1 MSETDAGKKAERLE
15 RPRRIGGGTAEGT
28 GRARQTD
35 TARAE
40 QTGDGALVSMEAV
53 VRRENVTAVY
63 QRVVRNGGAP
73 GVDGVTVDEL
83 KAYCQT
89 HWDRIRQELL
99 DGRYQPQPIRK
110 VEIPKP
116 EGGQR
121 RLGIPTVMD
130 RMIQQAVLQILQPFF
145 DPTFS
150 NDSYGFRPKR
160 SAHQAI
166 QRAQE
171 HSWPGMIGW
180 WIWIWS
186 VSSTG

>member
-1 MSETDAGKKAERLE
+1 
-15 RPRRIGGGTAEGT
+15 
-28 GRARQTD
+28 
-35 TARAE
+35 
-40 QTGDGALVSMEAV
+40 MEAV
-53 VRRENVTAVY
+53 VRRENVTAAY

-89 HWDRIRQELL
+89 YWDRIRNCWKAA
-99 DGRYQPQPIRK
+99 GRYQPQPIRK

-121 RLGIPTVMD
+121 RLGIPTGMD

-160 SAHQAI
+160 SAPRNH
-166 QRAQE
+166 
-171 HSWPGMIGW
+171 PGR
-180 WIWIWS
+180 
-186 VSSTG
+186 V

>member
-1 MSETDAGKKAERLE
+1 M
-15 RPRRIGGGTAEGT
+15 
-28 GRARQTD
+28 
-35 TARAE
+35 
-40 QTGDGALVSMEAV
+40 
-53 VRRENVTAVY
+53 
-63 QRVVRNGGAP
+63 
-73 GVDGVTVDEL
+73 
-83 KAYCQT
+83 KAYCQA
-89 HWDRIRQELL
+89 HWDRIRQELQE
-99 DGRYQPQPIRK
+99 GRYQPQPIRK

-171 HSWPGMIGW
+171 HI
-180 WIWIWS
+180 
-186 VSSTG
+186 

>member
-1 MSETDAGKKAERLE
+1 M
-15 RPRRIGGGTAEGT
+15 
-28 GRARQTD
+28 
-35 TARAE
+35 
-40 QTGDGALVSMEAV
+40 AV
-53 VRRENVTAVY
+53 R
-63 QRVVRNGGAP
+63 

-130 RMIQQAVLQILQPFF
+130 RMIQQAVLHILQPFF

-160 SAHQAI
+160 SAPRNH
-166 QRAQE
+166 
-171 HSWPGMIGW
+171 PGR
-180 WIWIWS
+180 
-186 VSSTG
+186 V